1 VIALLERP
9 IRLDVF
15 RPIAAHLERMGLPR
29 PIIVSIHPTLPPSS
43 ADAELRKEL
52 PFAAMPVLLRHA
64 AMAAVIRAP
73 FSHWSAIAPDART
86 DDLLI
91 PIREGLPR
99 IALLANQLDNL
110 VRRAQPSAIVAF
122 QEVGPWAR
130 IIPAVAAAHGVPT
143 IDLPHAEAHDPI
155 AAWGLKFD
163 AVVVY
168 GPRSAAIL
176 RGAGIDESRIQQVG
190 PLRYDSLIAR
200 MAGMNRVD
208 RKRSRSG
215 VREIIYASQPVV
227 TWAGLSRTVKVATY
241 RSALTVAASVA
252 PARLVVRPHPNES
265 LVDLRQMIA
274 ESQVPQGVEL
284 VVEELRD
291 LHDLLLNAWLLVTAT
306 SQSVFEAAIAGVPTI
321 TVRPEA
327 RTPVTHAEE
336 GFSIEVRDPDSAA
349 AAAIELLSPA
359 AWQAATARSAAA
371 LRPRFGEL
379 DGRASER
386 AAAVIASLAEGDAGG
401 PSRRGAR
408 LVTMRARPRADGA
421 NPGY

>member
-1 VIALLERP
+1 
-9 IRLDVF
+9 
-15 RPIAAHLERMGLPR
+15 
-29 PIIVSIHPTLPPSS
+29 
-43 ADAELRKEL
+43 
-52 PFAAMPVLLRHA
+52 
-64 AMAAVIRAP
+64 
-73 FSHWSAIAPDART
+73 
-86 DDLLI
+86 
-91 PIREGLPR
+91 
-99 IALLANQLDNL
+99 
-110 VRRAQPSAIVAF
+110 
-122 QEVGPWAR
+122 
-130 IIPAVAAAHGVPT
+130 
-143 IDLPHAEAHDPI
+143 
-155 AAWGLKFD
+155 
-163 AVVVY
+163 
-168 GPRSAAIL
+168 
-176 RGAGIDESRIQQVG
+176 
-190 PLRYDSLIAR
+190 